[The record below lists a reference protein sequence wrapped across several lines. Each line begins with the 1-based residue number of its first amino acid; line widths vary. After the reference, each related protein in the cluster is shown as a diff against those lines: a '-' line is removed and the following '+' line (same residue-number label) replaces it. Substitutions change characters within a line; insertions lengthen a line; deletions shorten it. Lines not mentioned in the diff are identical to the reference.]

1 MKTKNTTSPN
11 ILQKLGNVLSTL
23 AALLGLLF
31 LMTFA
36 LLVGTDAYIDI
47 PLETMLISAST
58 AVGFGDETS
67 TMIAHSIYPAV
78 APLFK
83 FAFVFFVLAS
93 AFIIHRLA
101 GNIAEFLFRSD
112 NATWNFLINVPA
124 GRSKSQKIN
133 QTLGTR
139 FTPQREK
146 TIKYLI
152 ASVISLSAFVAAI
165 FLSFTQ
171 FFDVQSL
178 VIFAGL
184 FTAAFAFG
192 ARNLL
197 GDLLSGVAIM
207 FEDNFTVG
215 EKVEIANAMCKIQGY
230 VESINLRTTSIRSE
244 TGELFIV
251 PNGELRI
258 LRNLSRGKFSVADI
272 KLKIL
277 TTDLEQTLPLLRD
290 LGQEADLLFPELLAP
305 WQVIDEEGI
314 LGEHTTLALLIK
326 TQYGQAADIRPRL
339 LAMVKNRLN
348 EAGIILSD

>member
-1 MKTKNTTSPN
+1 
-11 ILQKLGNVLSTL
+11 
-23 AALLGLLF
+23 
-31 LMTFA
+31 
-36 LLVGTDAYIDI
+36 
-47 PLETMLISAST
+47 
-58 AVGFGDETS
+58 
-67 TMIAHSIYPAV
+67 
-78 APLFK
+78 
-83 FAFVFFVLAS
+83 
-93 AFIIHRLA
+93 
-101 GNIAEFLFRSD
+101 
-112 NATWNFLINVPA
+112 
-124 GRSKSQKIN
+124 
-133 QTLGTR
+133 
-139 FTPQREK
+139 
-146 TIKYLI
+146 
-152 ASVISLSAFVAAI
+152 
-165 FLSFTQ
+165 
-171 FFDVQSL
+171 
-178 VIFAGL
+178 
-184 FTAAFAFG
+184 
-192 ARNLL
+192 
-197 GDLLSGVAIM
+197 
-207 FEDNFTVG
+207 
-215 EKVEIANAMCKIQGY
+215 MCKIQGY